1 MQKIVIVGGGFSGI
15 SVANKLARKTKSK
28 KVNITLIEPKDL
40 NYYEPEYL
48 FWVFKEKKISKFA
61 KPIYSVLS
69 KKVNW
74 LHASATKI
82 DDTKKMIE
90 LSNGETIHYDYLV
103 IATGASME
111 EEKIGTYGKNGLYH
125 FYLPSAS
132 LQLQEGLKN
141 FQGGTIVI
149 SPSTVPYKCPPA
161 IPEFALL
168 LDNYL
173 KSKNIRDKTTIK
185 YLYPLMRPYPTP
197 GVADKVAEL
206 FEKRGI
212 EFVEFFNYESVD
224 VENKKVISLEGEE
237 IDFDMLV
244 LIPPHE
250 GHKVIKESGLG
261 DREGFVPTDRHT
273 LKVIDKDKMYAIGDC
288 SNLPVSKSGAVSHFS
303 SKALVNNIKA
313 ELKGKEPI
321 HKYKGLTICFV
332 VTSFRRSMLLFFS
345 YNFPP
350 RKFGLH
356 NLFTYGIFK
365 KLFKTIYFQALIKG
379 YL

>member
-1 MQKIVIVGGGFSGI
+1 MQKIVIVGGGFAGI

-28 KVNITLIEPKDL
+28 KVSITLIEPK
-40 NYYEPEYL
+40 NMNFYEPEYL
-48 FWVFKEKKISKFA
+48 FWVFKDKEISKFA
-61 KPIYSVLS
+61 KPIYDVLS

-74 LHASATKI
+74 LHTSATKI
-82 DDTKKMIE
+82 DDIKKTIE
-90 LSNGETIHYDYLV
+90 LSNGETISYDYLV
-103 IATGASME
+103 LATGASME
-111 EEKIGTYGKNGLYH
+111 EEQVGTYGENGLYH
-125 FYLPSAS
+125 FYLPSAAQK
-132 LQLQEGLKN
+132 LEEALRD
-141 FQGGTIVI
+141 FQGGTVVV

-161 IPEFALL
+161 IPEFAFL
-168 LDNYL
+168 LD
-173 KSKNIRDKTTIK
+173 KFAKKKNIRDKTTIK

-197 GVADKVAEL
+197 EVAVKVSEF

-224 VENKKVISLEGEE
+224 TKNKKIFSLEGEE
-237 IDFDMLV
+237 IEYDMLV

-261 DREGFVPTDRHT
+261 DREGFVLTDRHT
-273 LKVIDKDKMYAIGDC
+273 LKVVDKENIYAVGDC
-288 SNLPVSKSGAVSHFS
+288 TNLPVSKSGAVSHFS
-303 SKALVNNIKA
+303 SKALVNNLKA
-313 ELKGKEPI
+313 ELKGKEPK

-356 NLFTYGIFK
+356 NLFIYGLFK

-379 YL
+379 YM